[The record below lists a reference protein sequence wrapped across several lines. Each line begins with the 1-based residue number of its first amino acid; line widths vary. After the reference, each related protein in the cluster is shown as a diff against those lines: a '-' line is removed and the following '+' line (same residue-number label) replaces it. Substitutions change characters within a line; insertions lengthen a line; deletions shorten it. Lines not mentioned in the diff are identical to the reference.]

1 MIDNI
6 SVNAMPAPAHLRRL
20 VAAVFLIAG
29 CSSIPRPQVAPPAV
43 VIEAP
48 APPSNFTIAGGELDT
63 WNAVG
68 QILVRLDGVT
78 YRGRAQKLGLYDVEY
93 RGEKFL
99 ILTRA
104 LVLSSAIQTTT
115 TEVRTALQ
123 NGKPDS
129 SVPAIALLGLLH
141 TRLPEELLRIATEK
155 NDAQV
160 NKKAAVKKK
169 ARKRSIRH

>member
-78 YRGRAQKLGLYDVEY
+78 YRGR
-93 RGEKFL
+93 
-99 ILTRA
+99 
-104 LVLSSAIQTTT
+104 
-115 TEVRTALQ
+115 
-123 NGKPDS
+123 
-129 SVPAIALLGLLH
+129 
-141 TRLPEELLRIATEK
+141 
-155 NDAQV
+155 
-160 NKKAAVKKK
+160 
-169 ARKRSIRH
+169 